1 MPTLASARSTPKPT
15 APGLGALA
23 HPRRLLALVGIVGS
37 AALAYATIV
46 EPRRLQTVTY
56 TLLVPNLAPSLAGLR
71 IAHLTDFHV
80 GMPGTPPAILA
91 KAVAQAEAWQPDLAL
106 LTGDFVHRGR
116 WLAEAD
122 MFRGLAECVPTF
134 AVLGNHDI
142 RRSRRETDRIAA
154 ALGDSGVT
162 VLRNRS
168 VTIAFPDR
176 GEVVLVGVDDPSFR
190 RDDLERAMAGLQAE
204 PDPSRPTILLAHAP
218 EIADRAPEGRFSLIV
233 SGHTHGGQLRFSPV
247 QHRTF
252 LDIGMIAGGLMS
264 PYARG
269 AWLVRG
275 NPLYVNSGLGLSGIP
290 FRFMAPPEVALF
302 TLQPPPA
309 GSDPATNPFV
319 RDDPDTRRTRHRS
332 RLRAPGN
339 R

>member
-1 MPTLASARSTPKPT
+1 
-15 APGLGALA
+15 
-23 HPRRLLALVGIVGS
+23 LLALVGIVGS

-56 TLLVPNLAPSLAGLR
+56 TLLVPNLPPSLAGLR

-122 MFRGLAECVPTF
+122 IFRGLAECVPTF
-134 AVLGNHDI
+134 AVLGNHDS

-190 RDDLERAMAGLQAE
+190 RDDLERAMAGLQPNQTRPARRSSL
-204 PDPSRPTILLAHAP
+204 PTPRRSPIAPQRVASPLSSAATPTAANSDSPPSST
-218 EIADRAPEGRFSLIV
+218 
-233 SGHTHGGQLRFSPV
+233 
-247 QHRTF
+247 
-252 LDIGMIAGGLMS
+252 
-264 PYARG
+264 ARSSTS
-269 AWLVRG
+269 A
-275 NPLYVNSGLGLSGIP
+275 
-290 FRFMAPPEVALF
+290 
-302 TLQPPPA
+302 
-309 GSDPATNPFV
+309 
-319 RDDPDTRRTRHRS
+319 
-332 RLRAPGN
+332 
-339 R
+339 